1 MPDGSAFDE
10 FVRNSLPALARYAY
24 SLTGDRAEA
33 EDLLQDTLVK
43 VSRAWRRIR
52 ADGNPLAYART
63 AMLRTYLSAWR
74 SLLHRP
80 HPVPLDDELT
90 RAAADA
96 YGRVDERDQLRRGLA
111 ELTPGQR
118 AVLVLGYL
126 DDLSDDE
133 IAAVLDRRPVT
144 VRSLRMRGLAA
155 MRRHLDPR
163 PPGPALD
170 PGPTGPALDPGP
182 TGPAPRIAQI
192 PPLPETRNRS

>member
-10 FVRNSLPALARYAY
+10 FVRNSLPALTRYAY

-63 AMLRTYLSAWR
+63 AMLRTFLSAWR
-74 SLLHRP
+74 GLLHRP
-80 HPVPLDDELT
+80 RHIPLEHDLPPV
-90 RAAADA
+90 AADM
-96 YGRVDERDQLRRGLA
+96 YGHVDERDQLRRGLA

-133 IAAVLDRRPVT
+133 IATVLNRRPAT

-155 MRRHLDPR
+155 LRRHLDAGASAQDPR
-163 PPGPALD
+163 
-170 PGPTGPALDPGP
+170 
-182 TGPAPRIAQI
+182 TGPAPHIPRR
-192 PPLPETRNRS
+192 PPLPETRNRP

>member
-1 MPDGSAFDE
+1 MPDGWAFDE
-10 FVRNSLPALARYAY
+10 FVRSSLPALTRYAY

-33 EDLLQDTLVK
+33 EDLLQDTLLK

-80 HPVPLDDELT
+80 RHVPLDHDLQ

-96 YGRVDERDQLRRGLA
+96 YGHVDARDQLRRGLA
-111 ELTPGQR
+111 ELSPGQR

-126 DDLSDDE
+126 DDLSDEE
-133 IAAVLDRRPVT
+133 IGAVLNRRPAT
-144 VRSLRMRGLAA
+144 VRSLRLRGLAA
-155 MRRHLDPR
+155 LRRHLLEPR
-163 PPGPALD
+163 S
-170 PGPTGPALDPGP
+170 
-182 TGPAPRIAQI
+182 APDEARTPQT
-192 PPLPETRNRS
+192 PQTRTRP